1 LLGSARIA
9 VVLAVRSILRSEGVS
24 VADVVCCH
32 RAGPGAVETWTG
44 GYAIVLVRRGCF
56 VHRDELGAK
65 VLDANH
71 AYFVR
76 PGAEQRYDHP
86 HDHGDDCTT
95 IEIEPHLLAAAPGGP
110 DAAPAGAVP
119 IAGAL
124 DLEHR
129 LLLARARRD
138 RDEHELFERALAI
151 VAGALADASAP
162 GTLGRESRP
171 SARRLVD
178 SAREALAE
186 QPGRS
191 LTELAA
197 ALSVS
202 PFHLSR
208 SFRAV
213 AGSTM
218 ARHRRRLRAR
228 DAMERLAG
236 GERDL
241 ARLAAD
247 TGFADQSHM
256 SRVLRAETG
265 ETPARLRALLGG
277 R

>member
-1 LLGSARIA
+1 LDFLARLRENRP
-9 VVLAVRSILRSEGVS
+9 VLAVRSILRSEGVS
-24 VADVVCCH
+24 IADVACRH
-32 RAGPGAVETWTG
+32 GAGPGAVEQWTG
-44 GYAIVLVRRGCF
+44 GHAIVLVRRGCF
-56 VHRDELGAK
+56 VHRDERGAK

-86 HDHGDDCTT
+86 HEHGDDCTT

-110 DAAPAGAVP
+110 DGAPRGAVP

-138 RDEHELFERALAI
+138 RDEHELYERALAI
-151 VAGALADASAP
+151 VAGALAGASAP
-162 GTLGRESRP
+162 RPQSTP

-178 SAREALAE
+178 GAREALAE
-186 QPGRS
+186 KPGRS
-191 LTELAA
+191 LTEVAA

-256 SRVLRAETG
+256 SRVLRVETG

-277 R
+277 